1 MTGNYDYFPFGFE
14 EKQVREMSNNNQPT
28 WEHRVIAWAD
38 ERRIL
43 DGSTTWNQFGKLVE
57 EAGEL
62 GVALAEDDRDEIK
75 DGIGDCSVVLA
86 IIACQR
92 GLDLG
97 TCAAFLNHG
106 DWRFQEEVLPGI
118 AYERLIVSLG
128 QLADGLTKNKQTS
141 VLVAI
146 GQAMLCLR
154 VIAGDK
160 SMPIEDCREAAW
172 EEIKDRKGVCV
183 GGVFVKETV
192 E

>member
-1 MTGNYDYFPFGFE
+1 MTD
-14 EKQVREMSNNNQPT
+14 NNQPT

-43 DGSTTWNQFGKLVE
+43 DGSSTWNQFGKLIE

-92 GLDLG
+92 GLDIA
-97 TCAAFLNHG
+97 TCAAFFSDSG
-106 DWRFQEEVLPGI
+106 DWQFREETLPGV

-128 QLADGLTKNKQTS
+128 QLADGLTKDRQTS
-141 VLVAI
+141 VMVAI
-146 GQAMLCLR
+146 GQALFCLH

-160 SMPIEDCREAAW
+160 SMRIEDCREAAW
-172 EEIKDRKGVCV
+172 EEIKDRRGVCV

>member
-1 MTGNYDYFPFGFE
+1 MTD
-14 EKQVREMSNNNQPT
+14 NQPT
-28 WEHRVIAWAD
+28 WEHRVIGWAD

-43 DGSTTWNQFGKLVE
+43 DGSTCWNQFGKLIE

-97 TCAAFLNHG
+97 TCAAFFSDSG
-106 DWRFQEEVLPGI
+106 DCQLWAQETLPGI
-118 AYERLIVSLG
+118 AYEKLIVSLG
-128 QLADGLTKNKQTS
+128 LLADGLTKNKQTS
-141 VLVAI
+141 VMVAI
-146 GQAMLCLR
+146 GQAMFCLR
-154 VIAGDK
+154 VIALDK
-160 SMPIEDCREAAW
+160 LMPIEDCREAAW
-172 EEIKDRKGVCV
+172 EEIKDRRGVCV